1 VAGHQDRAAHHA
13 ENGVP
18 EGQERVLGL
27 AMSYDYHSGMYP
39 ELNAQTFDQL
49 VARFLGDPP
58 EPDDTNYFYYDEVA
72 CVMRRYGEIAIN
84 YLIQQFDQVDL
95 SQRKSAILTALT
107 FPPPIDRPEVLH
119 LLRKSLEDEEP
130 SVIRDAIDGLW
141 LLKVREDLDR
151 VLALKEHSD
160 PRVQG
165 GVLRYISRLFPDRAF
180 PMLIEAT
187 QHPHYI
193 VRQNAANELD
203 EMALSEEQWREA
215 EPHLRRLLEDE
226 SEGVRDAAK
235 WALFPLEDLLDDWEE

>member
-27 AMSYDYHSGMYP
+27 VMSYNYYSGIFP
-39 ELNAQTFDQL
+39 ELNTLTFEQL
-49 VARFLGDPP
+49 VARFSGDPP
-58 EPDDTNYFYYDEVA
+58 ELDDIDLYYGEVT
-72 CVMRRYGEIAIN
+72 CVMRHYGEIAVD
-84 YLIQQFDQVDL
+84 YLIQQFDHADL
-95 SQRKSAILTALT
+95 PQRKRAILTALT

-119 LLRKSLEDEEP
+119 LLHRSLDDAEP
-130 SVIRDAIDGLW
+130 LIVMDAIDGLW
-141 LLKVREDLDR
+141 LLEKREYLER
-151 VLALKEHSD
+151 VLALEEHSD
-160 PRVQG
+160 PWVQG
-165 GVLRYISRLFPDRAF
+165 GVLRYISKLFPDRAF

-193 VRQNAANELD
+193 VRENAVDELD
-203 EMALSEEQWREA
+203 EMDLSEEQWSEA

-235 WALFPLEDLLDDWEE
+235 WALFSLEDLLDDWEE